1 MEEIE
6 FHKKNAVACFNHTWK
21 ILEKENPTADE
32 ICEAIRLAHT
42 STWHWSKV
50 GNELNQQRGEWIC
63 SRVYAHFGFG
73 EMALYHAK
81 RCLDLTEKHGFD
93 DFDKGYAFE
102 AMARAYAILDNKSES
117 EKFLQSA
124 QAVAD
129 EIKKKEDRELFMQ
142 DLTTGNWNK
151 I

>member
-1 MEEIE
+1 MEEND
-6 FHKKNAVACFNHTWK
+6 FHKKFAIECFNDTWRVMN
-21 ILEKENPTADE
+21 KENPTADD

-81 RCLDLTEKHGFD
+81 RCFDLTQKHGFQ
-93 DFDKGYAFE
+93 DFDKGYSYE
-102 AMARAYAILDNKSES
+102 AMARAYKVLGNKDDA

-124 QAVAD
+124 QNTVD
-129 EIKKKEDRELFMQ
+129 EIKEKEDRDLFLKDIE
-142 DLTTGNWNK
+142 DLFQK
-151 I
+151 